1 MSEFRNKAVVITG
14 AAGNLGRAVAQVFAA
29 RGSHLALLDLDSAG
43 IAGTVAACDGQAS
56 AKAFPTDLIDR
67 AAVEGTI
74 DAVLGEYGRID
85 VLANI
90 AGGFAMG
97 PLIQDTEDRDWDFMM
112 DLNARSVF
120 NTCRRVIPN
129 MLDNGGGRIVN
140 VSARAAEQGKGRMG
154 PYCASKAAVLTF
166 TESLA
171 AENKFNN
178 INVNCILPGTIDT
191 PQNREAMPDADFGKW
206 VPPAALADV
215 VMFLASDA
223 ARCVTGAAIP
233 VYGQS

>member
-1 MSEFRNKAVVITG
+1 MQQFDQSVVVITG
-14 AAGNLGRAVAQVFAA
+14 AAGNLGRAVAAAFARQGA
-29 RGSHLALLDLDSAG
+29 HLALLDLNVEG
-43 IAGTVAACDGQAS
+43 IEKSITELDGQAS
-56 AKAFPTDLIDR
+56 ARAFAANLIDPSAVAGAIDDVI
-67 AAVEGTI
+67 AAF
-74 DAVLGEYGRID
+74 GRID

-90 AGGFAMG
+90 AGGFTMG

-112 DLNARSVF
+112 NLNARSVF
-120 NTCRRVIPN
+120 NTCRRVIPV
-129 MLDNGGGRIVN
+129 MLDNGGGRIIN
-140 VSARAAEQGKGRMG
+140 VSARAAAQPKGRMG
-154 PYCASKAAVLTF
+154 PYCASKAAVLTL

-171 AENKFNN
+171 AENKLDN

-191 PQNREAMPDADFGKW
+191 PENREAMADADFSRW

-215 VMFLASDA
+215 VLFLASDA